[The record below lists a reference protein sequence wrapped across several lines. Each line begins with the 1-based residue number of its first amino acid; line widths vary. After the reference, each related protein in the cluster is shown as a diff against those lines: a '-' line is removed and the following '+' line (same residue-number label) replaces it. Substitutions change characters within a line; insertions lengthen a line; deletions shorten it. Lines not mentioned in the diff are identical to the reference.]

1 MIGLPH
7 VLGVFLITTG
17 VTGCALLDLLLGL
30 PPGLDPDATFPP
42 FPPFP
47 ISTAETTFTTGRA
60 TIVLAGDSG
69 ETLVLDELAG
79 GGSMAEELGIQ
90 ARWTNGDGWYLTYHS
105 YPDIGFP
112 AENAYLSIDRIF
124 DDQHW
129 TIYDQT
135 RCVTT
140 TERAG
145 AGGIAGTAICR
156 GLTWSD
162 YFSTFSGIGFPVEI
176 KGEPAFDAEITFEAH

>member
-17 VTGCALLDLLLGL
+17 LSGCFLLDLLLGQ
-30 PPGLDPDATFPP
+30 PPVLDPDATFPP
-42 FPPFP
+42 FPIP
-47 ISTAETTFTTGRA
+47 TAETTFTTGSA
-60 TIVLAGDSG
+60 TIVLAG

-79 GGSMAEELGIQ
+79 GGSMIEELGIQ
-90 ARWTNGDGWYLTYHS
+90 ARWTNGDGWYLTFYS

-112 AENAYLSIDRIF
+112 AESAYLSIDRIF
-124 DDQHW
+124 EDQHW

-140 TERAG
+140 TQVDEATG
-145 AGGIAGTAICR
+145 VTGTATCR
-156 GLTWSD
+156 GLEWSD
-162 YFSTFSGIGFPVEI
+162 YFSSFSGMGFPEAI
-176 KGEPAFDAEITFEAH
+176 EGEPPFDAEITFEAH

>member
-1 MIGLPH
+1 MIGLSH

-17 VTGCALLDLLLGL
+17 LSGCALLDLLLGQS
-30 PPGLDPDATFPP
+30 PFPDPDAT

-47 ISTAETTFTTGRA
+47 ISTAETTFNTGSA
-60 TIVLAGDSG
+60 TIVLARETGEPG

-79 GGSMAEELGIQ
+79 GGSMLEELGFQ
-90 ARWTNGDGWYLTYHS
+90 AKWTNDDGWYLTFYS

-112 AENAYLSIDRIF
+112 TQSAYLSIDRIF
-124 DDQHW
+124 DGKHW

-140 TERAG
+140 TERAD
-145 AGGIAGTAICR
+145 ATGIVGTATCR
-156 GLTWSD
+156 GLRWSD
-162 YFSTFSGIGFPVEI
+162 YFSSISGLGFPQEI
-176 KGEPAFDAEITFEAH
+176 EGEPPFDAEITFEAH